1 MILHKWKKKEDYGWD
16 SFEGFLRLLNTKL
29 REEDAIRITT
39 FDAHLEPQAKLLDDE
54 MDFIGRF
61 ENLDSDWKYVCE
73 QLPCHEHIQGWP
85 VNLPQK
91 NRTHLSQNQYQKLG
105 GGHFHPKRV
114 GYREQHYSEYY
125 TLETKRIVESL
136 FEEDIDRFKYSFP
149 KGKLEPARVRT
160 K

>member
-1 MILHKWKKKEDYGWD
+1 MVSEFFYRERHPNTWKDQLDFALKHDLAILWKKKEDYGWD
-16 SFEGFLRLLNTKL
+16 SFEGFLRLLNTIL

-61 ENLDSDWKYVCE
+61 ENLDSDW
-73 QLPCHEHIQGWP
+73 
-85 VNLPQK
+85 
-91 NRTHLSQNQYQKLG
+91 HLSYQEYDSLEPNLKS
-105 GGHFHPKRV
+105 RMR
-114 GYREQHYSEYY
+114 YEHYSEYY
-125 TLETKRIVESL
+125 TVDTKRIVESL